1 MACNVKALL
10 TQQNDP
16 AALAQGRCGIWMSGK
31 GQYLRRPSEEPLLT
45 QTAGCSAPGVKLGQY
60 LLLAGRWERFGES
73 RACPERAALPK
84 ESSKVALVLWS
95 RGPSLQGAV
104 ALRKSGL
111 LKSRMGTLPV
121 PLQPAVQRKTRRAE
135 GFFSAASFIRN
146 EMYRAERQCI
156 WYSLPHPRNGC
167 PSHNPE
173 KSQDKR

>member
-1 MACNVKALL
+1 
-10 TQQNDP
+10 
-16 AALAQGRCGIWMSGK
+16 MSSK
-31 GQYLRRPSEEPLLT
+31 GQYLRPPSEEPLLI
-45 QTAGCSAPGVKLGQY
+45 QTAGCSLLLLRVKLGQY
-60 LLLAGRWERFGES
+60 LLLAGRWERFGGKS
-73 RACPERAALPK
+73 QACPERAALPK

-104 ALRKSGL
+104 ALRKSAL
-111 LKSRMGTLPV
+111 LKSRLGTLPV

-146 EMYRAERQCI
+146 EMYRAEQCI

-167 PSHNPE
+167 PSHSPE